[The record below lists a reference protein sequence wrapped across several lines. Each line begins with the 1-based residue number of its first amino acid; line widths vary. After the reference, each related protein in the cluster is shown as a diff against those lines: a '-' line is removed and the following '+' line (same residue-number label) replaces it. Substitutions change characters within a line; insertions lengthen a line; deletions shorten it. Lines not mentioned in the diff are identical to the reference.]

1 MQLELESQLIKEVI
15 KGKRKAQLE
24 LYRLCFSMLMS
35 VASRYKNNKE
45 DAAFLAN
52 DAFLKILTH
61 LKKYN
66 TKTPFEAW
74 ARRIAINV
82 VIDDYRKNKKR
93 VETIAWTEE
102 LTHETQDFS
111 MSEMDEKMEEEEVLQ
126 CLLQLPPATRTVF
139 SLFAI
144 DGFSHKEICKNLE
157 ISMETSKWHMKE
169 ARKRLKVI
177 VAKQLV

>member
-1 MQLELESQLIKEVI
+1 MDIKSKLIQDVI

-24 LYRLCFSMLMS
+24 LYRLCFSVLMS
-35 VASRYKNNKE
+35 VCSRYKNNKE

-52 DAFLKILTH
+52 DAFLKILKN
-61 LKKYN
+61 LNKYDEKN
-66 TKTPFEAW
+66 PFEAW
-74 ARRIAINV
+74 IRRITINV

-93 VETIAWTEE
+93 IGMFETVDEFDHTA
-102 LTHETQDFS
+102 
-111 MSEMDEKMEEEEVLQ
+111 SEIKYFNEIDKEMGEEEVYQ
-126 CLLQLPPATRTVF
+126 CLLKLPLATRTVF

-144 DGFSHKEICKNLE
+144 DGFSHKEISEKLE
-157 ISMETSKWHMKE
+157 ISLETSKWHMKE